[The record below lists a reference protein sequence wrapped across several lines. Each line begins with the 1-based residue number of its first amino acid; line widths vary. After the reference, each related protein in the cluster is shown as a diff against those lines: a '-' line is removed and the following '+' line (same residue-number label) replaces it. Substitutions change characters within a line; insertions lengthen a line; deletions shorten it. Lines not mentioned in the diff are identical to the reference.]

1 MVKLNKVIIIL
12 FIGCSSLFA
21 PNTYTFVCLCATELA
36 QAFSDIDEHVIDD
49 NLDPMKDALEDNND
63 RVEDNIEA
71 LKNNNKLL
79 EKKVKIYTKQYMDLQ
94 ELLLTIK
101 TESHLELNSI
111 E

>member
-1 MVKLNKVIIIL
+1 MVNLNKIVIIL

-21 PNTYTFVCLCATELA
+21 PNTYTFFCLCSSELE
-36 QAFSDIDEHVIDD
+36 QAFSDIDEHIIDD

-63 RVEDNIEA
+63 RVEDNIKA
-71 LKNNNKLL
+71 LKDNNKLL
-79 EKKVKIYTKQYMDLQ
+79 EKKIKIYIKQYMELQ

-101 TESHLELNSI
+101 KESYLEFNKM